1 MIIYGKEGCSRCE
14 QVKKMNPDAEVKPFT
29 VLYDSID
36 IDKANIISL
45 GSGGSLPIL
54 KIGGHYFAPLEV

>member
-1 MIIYGKEGCSRCE
+1 MIIYSKEDCRRCA
-14 QVKKMNPDAEVKPFT
+14 QVKKLNPTAEVKPFT